1 MITMNDIAKKA
12 GVSRS
17 TASGIL
23 NNHDTKLRISAQT
36 RTRVL
41 EAAREMGYRRNELAR
56 SVAAGKSFVLGYL
69 KQDQLEQESLILEG
83 VLQAA
88 SEAGYLVKVL
98 RQGYEEHYGDVVRH
112 CIEHRLAGLV
122 ARRFAQSEITELC
135 QELDLYNVPFIFVD
149 DNVSLPGV
157 GSVTSDDGQAVRLA
171 VEHLHSLGHRDIAFL
186 AGDCS
191 HPQGLLRR
199 QGFLS
204 TMREYGLSVRGSWV
218 RECKWDMS
226 QAEEH
231 TAQIFQD
238 KAVLP
243 TALVCDGDHVAAAAM
258 RTLWDI
264 GLRVP
269 ADVSVTGF
277 GNYSYADMLHPPL
290 TTVMQPFEEMGR
302 VAVGRLLGM
311 ISGKHADDAGGQAI
325 ELLPTRLVVRKS
337 TAPPRDD

>member
-1 MITMNDIAKKA
+1 MITMSDIAKKA

-23 NNHDTKLRISAQT
+23 NNHDSKLRISSET
-36 RTRVL
+36 RLRVL
-41 EAAREMGYRRNELAR
+41 EAAKQMGYRRNELAR

-88 SEAGYLVKVL
+88 SEAGYLVKVIPK
-98 RQGYEEHYGDVVRH
+98 GVGEHYGDVVRH

-122 ARRFAQSEITELC
+122 ARRFEQNEITDLC
-135 QELDLYNVPFIFVD
+135 QELDIYKIPFIFVD
-149 DNVSLPGV
+149 DNVSVPGI
-157 GSVTSDDGQAVRLA
+157 GSVTSDDGQGVRLA
-171 VEHLHSLGHRDIAFL
+171 VDHLCSLGHRNIAFL

-204 TMREYGLSVRGSWV
+204 TMREYGLSVRGNWV

-238 KAVLP
+238 RATLP
-243 TALVCDGDHVAAAAM
+243 TALFCDGDHVAAAAM

-269 ADVSVTGF
+269 EDVSVTGF
-277 GNYSYADMLHPPL
+277 GNYSYAEMLHPPL
-290 TTVMQPFEEMGR
+290 TTIMQPFEQMGR
-302 VAVGRLLGM
+302 VAIGRLLNI
-311 ISGKHADDAGGQAI
+311 ISASEENESEGQAI
-325 ELLPTRLVVRKS
+325 ELLPTKLVVRKS
-337 TAPPRDD
+337 TAARRD